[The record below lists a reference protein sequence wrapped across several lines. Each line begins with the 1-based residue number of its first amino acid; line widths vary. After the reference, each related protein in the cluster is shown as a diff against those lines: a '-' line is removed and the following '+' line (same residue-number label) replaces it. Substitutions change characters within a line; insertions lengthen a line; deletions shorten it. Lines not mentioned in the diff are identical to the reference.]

1 MFSKICENT
10 RLKDTINF
18 KKTEQINSES
28 PKIECKCLNIDNY
41 KQSNWPTPLLRSQ
54 SNFTCSYNFFLV
66 RPKHRSMEV
75 KYQKNY
81 EKIRS

>member
-10 RLKDTINF
+10 RLRDTINF
-18 KKTEQINSES
+18 KKTEQINIELQ
-28 PKIECKCLNIDNY
+28 KIECKCLNRDNY

-66 RPKHRSMEV
+66 RPK
-75 KYQKNY
+75 Q
-81 EKIRS
+81 